1 VSSEH
6 IQHVSDTAAVTAG
19 WRALESSRSDALFHD
34 PLAAGMAGEHGL
46 RTAMTLPDGAWVVA
60 IRTVVIDAFLQA
72 AISSGID
79 TVIDIG
85 AGLDARPYRMDL
97 PSSLRWFEL
106 DHPSVID
113 HKTALLR
120 DEIPVCS
127 VERFGHD
134 LAERGAR
141 SELLDRI
148 GATSTHTLALT
159 EGVLSYLS
167 TDEAGAL
174 ADDLS
179 GLQPC
184 GLWITEY
191 LSPRLLRAHQRHR
204 PWPGAPVR
212 FDPGSCERFYTE
224 HGWRIRDIRYL
235 GEESRRLDRRVPLS
249 LLDQLMR
256 AFTSRPL
263 RDMGYVVLEPIA

>member
-1 VSSEH
+1 VSGEH

-34 PLAAGMAGEHGL
+34 PLAAGMAGEQGL
-46 RTAMTLPDGAWVVA
+46 RTAIDPSGWAWVVA
-60 IRTVVIDAFLQA
+60 IRMVVIDALLRA

-85 AGLDARPYRMDL
+85 AGLDTRPYRMDL

-120 DEIPVCS
+120 DEVPVRS
-127 VERFGHD
+127 VERLGHD

-174 ADDLS
+174 ADDLRW
-179 GLQPC
+179 LQPC

-191 LSPRLLRAHQRHR
+191 LSPRLLRPTRGTSPCPARR
-204 PWPGAPVR
+204 SASIPEPANGSSPSMAGASGTSATSGKSRDASTV
-212 FDPGSCERFYTE
+212 GSRSRCS
-224 HGWRIRDIRYL
+224 IR
-235 GEESRRLDRRVPLS
+235 
-249 LLDQLMR
+249 
-256 AFTSRPL
+256 
-263 RDMGYVVLEPIA
+263 